1 MVQQAYP
8 PVSVRQLCGW
18 LGMSRS
24 WYYACPPVDEQAAQD
39 MALREAIEQIVL
51 EFPGYGYRRVTQALH
66 RTGWPVNHKRVLRV
80 MREESLLCQLQR
92 HFVVTT
98 DSAHGYHTSPNL
110 LNKAVL
116 TGLDQAWV
124 ADLTSIR
131 LSTTFVYLACILDAF
146 SRRCIG
152 WKLSRQIDT
161 RLTLAV
167 LEMALEARRPAPGW
181 IHHSDRG
188 VQYASREYI
197 ARLEQAQARVSMS
210 ATGIPKTMPKPRA
223 SSRRSNTRRCI

>member
-18 LGMSRS
+18 LGVSRS

-51 EFPGYGYRRVTQALH
+51 EFPGYGYRRVTQALR

-98 DSAHGYHTSPNL
+98 DSAHGYQTYPTL
-110 LNKAVL
+110 LAEMVL
-116 TGLDQAWV
+116 TRADQAWV
-124 ADLTSIR
+124 ADITSIR
-131 LSTTFVYLACILDAF
+131 LPTTFVYLACVLDAF
-146 SRRCIG
+146 SRHWRWRWRLADLPQAGFTIRTGACSTPAGSTLLG
-152 WKLSRQIDT
+152 WN
-161 RLTLAV
+161 
-167 LEMALEARRPAPGW
+167 RRKHG
-181 IHHSDRG
+181 
-188 VQYASREYI
+188 
-197 ARLEQAQARVSMS
+197 
-210 ATGIPKTMPKPRA
+210 
-223 SSRRSNTRRCI
+223 